1 MFNGQPPGEAKSSV
15 CGRTWGPG
23 AMAYRCSDWY
33 HQHLGVVHRRTAA
46 LLWHSTQRVRVRC
59 SLCALQSDE
68 HEQLHLRGL
77 LQARRRSFLSLALD

>member
-33 HQHLGVVHRRTAA
+33 HQYLGVVHRR
-46 LLWHSTQRVRVRC
+46 HFFRTQPTCACGVCGVCGVCPPVR
-59 SLCALQSDE
+59 
-68 HEQLHLRGL
+68 
-77 LQARRRSFLSLALD
+77 

>member
-33 HQHLGVVHRRTAA
+33 QSRRGAPRHFFGTQPNVVCAVCAVCA
-46 LLWHSTQRVRVRC
+46 LCV
-59 SLCALQSDE
+59 LQSDE
-68 HEQLHLRGL
+68 LEQLHLRGL